1 MSGTL
6 QKPSETDETPLYG
19 DAEIT
24 AASGLALPSLRVLQA
39 AGAIRAEK
47 EAKAHGGFRRM
58 WPMDAVLRASIG
70 ALMNEHFAWN
80 IRTVAEVLAKTHPWA
95 FGTLLPVSIVME
107 KDLKQRIVRSS
118 PEDWYLELIDRKF
131 LFLRVPELMSTQIP
145 YAASGQQDLLLGFV
159 KPSEGFQLVPWFA
172 GQKRGLAE
180 LEKTCGKAAAEK
192 TQQIYKLAMAAHA
205 NCLSKTSL
213 NASLQVR
220 AAWRRLNGL
229 EAHFVEAV
237 LQPKEEGGKKNASN
251 ATSRSRTAGR
261 KRGDTGDNR

>member
-6 QKPSETDETPLYG
+6 QKPSETDEMPLYG

-58 WPMDAVLRASIG
+58 WQMDAVLKASIG

-95 FGTLLPVSIVME
+95 FGTLLPISIAME
-107 KDLKQRIVRSS
+107 KDLKQRIVRTS

-131 LFLRVPELMSTQIP
+131 LFLRVPEPISTQIP
-145 YAASGQQDLLLGFV
+145 YAISGQQNLLLGLV
-159 KPSEGFQLVPWFA
+159 KPSDGFQLIPWFA
-172 GQKRGLAE
+172 GQKRGVAE
-180 LEKTCGKAAAEK
+180 LEKTCGKAAAA
-192 TQQIYKLAMAAHA
+192 TAQQIYKLAMAAHA

-220 AAWRRLNGL
+220 AAWRRLNGY
-229 EAHFVEAV
+229 EAHFVEEI
-237 LQPKEEGGKKNASN
+237 LQPKEGVTKNASN
-251 ATSRSRTAGR
+251 ATSRSRTASR
-261 KRGDTGDNR
+261 KRGGTGDNR